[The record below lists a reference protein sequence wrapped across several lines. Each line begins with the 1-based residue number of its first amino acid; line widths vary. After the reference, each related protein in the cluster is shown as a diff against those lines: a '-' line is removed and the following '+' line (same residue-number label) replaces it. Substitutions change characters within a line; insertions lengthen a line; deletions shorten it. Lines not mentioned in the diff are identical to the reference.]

1 MMNTEEDNYLQMSG
15 IQHFAFCRRQWALAY
30 MEMQWHEN
38 VRTAEGRLD
47 HTRCH
52 DESAVEKRGDILIL
66 RGMRVSSKRLCL
78 SGTCDVVEFHKD
90 EQGIMLNGY
99 EGKWK
104 VVPIEYKHGHSKME
118 DVDRLQLTAE
128 VMALEEMLVCDIPV
142 GYLYYIETRKRE
154 KVIITDSLRNQAL
167 VMAKEMNDCFDRRYT
182 PKVKVGPFC
191 NACSLKEICVPKLC
205 TKMDVTSYIS
215 DHIEEKV

>member
-1 MMNTEEDNYLQMSG
+1 
-15 IQHFAFCRRQWALAY
+15 
-30 MEMQWHEN
+30 
-38 VRTAEGRLD
+38 
-47 HTRCH
+47 
-52 DESAVEKRGDILIL
+52 
-66 RGMRVSSKRLCL
+66 
-78 SGTCDVVEFHKD
+78 
-90 EQGIMLNGY
+90 
-99 EGKWK
+99 
-104 VVPIEYKHGHSKME
+104 ME

-142 GYLYYIETRKRE
+142 GYLYYVETRKRE
-154 KVIITDSLRNQAL
+154 KVIIIDSLRNQAL